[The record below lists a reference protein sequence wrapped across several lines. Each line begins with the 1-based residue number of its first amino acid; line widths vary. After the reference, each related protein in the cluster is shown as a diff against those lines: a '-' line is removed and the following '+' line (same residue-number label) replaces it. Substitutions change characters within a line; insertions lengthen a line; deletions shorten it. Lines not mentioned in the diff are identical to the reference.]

1 VKIAH
6 VERVMTDRVRVGV
19 VGTGWW
25 ATQFHLPALLANERA
40 QVVALADRDGQRL
53 VAAGEAFGIDARY
66 TDHRELLASG
76 AVDAVLV
83 VVPHNAHFGVARDAL
98 EAGVHVML
106 EKPMTLR
113 AADAWTLV
121 SLARDTGLHLQL
133 GYTYQFTR
141 HALRAKQM
149 FDGGELGDL
158 LLVSGL
164 FASMVESYYRGR
176 PEEYAELIDFPLTGP
191 APDTYSD
198 PAISGGGQA
207 IAQITHAMGM
217 VHWLTGARAEEV
229 FAFMANRDLAVDLAD
244 AISYRLDGGAIG
256 TMSSTGSLRPRQPQQ
271 QELRYYG
278 TEGFLLQE
286 IWAGKLEIHR
296 NDGSVEVVPPLAPA
310 EIYPAGAPSAGIVDL
325 VLGTGENLA
334 PPEPAAAA
342 AEFLELAYISAR
354 ERRPV
359 RRDEL

>member
-1 VKIAH
+1 
-6 VERVMTDRVRVGV
+6 MTDRVRVGV

-25 ATQFHLPALLANERA
+25 ATQFHLPSLLRNPRA
-40 QVVALADRDGQRL
+40 EVSALADRDESRL
-53 VAAGEAFGIDARY
+53 AAAGDAFDVAGRY

-76 AVDAVLV
+76 RVDAVLV
-83 VVPHNAHFGVARDAL
+83 AVPHAAHFEVARDAL
-98 EAGVHVML
+98 AAGVHVLL
-106 EKPMTLR
+106 EKPMTVR
-113 AADAWTLV
+113 AADAWTLAA
-121 SLARDTGLHLQL
+121 LARDRGLHLQL

-141 HALRAKQM
+141 HAKRAKQA
-149 FDGGELGDL
+149 FERGELGEL

-176 PEEYAELIDFPLTGP
+176 PDEYAELIEFPLTGP

-207 IAQITHAMGM
+207 ITQITHAMGM

-229 FAFMANRDLAVDLAD
+229 FALMANRDLAVDLVD

-286 IWAGKLEIHR
+286 IWAGKLELHR
-296 NDGSVEVVPPLAPA
+296 NDGTVEVVPPLGAD
-310 EIYPAGAPSAGIVDL
+310 EVYPAGAPSAGLVDL
-325 VLGTGENLA
+325 VLGRGENLA
-334 PPEPAAAA
+334 PPEPGAAAT
-342 AEFLELAYISAR
+342 EFLELAYLSAR
-354 ERRPV
+354 EGRPA
-359 RRDEL
+359 RRDELT